1 MPNIPTIR
9 LLLVDDHPVLR
20 AGLANVLNYEPGI
33 TVVAEA
39 DDGASAIVL
48 WRTLRPDVMLLDL
61 SMAGMDGIETLERLR
76 AEFPDARV
84 LMLTSSEAPEDVRH
98 ALKAGAGGYVT
109 KNVRRAELVAAIR
122 EVFAGARVIGES
134 VARQLAAGE
143 ESRAVSRRELE
154 VLGLVRQGFTNADIG
169 RLLGISER
177 TAKAHVGALL
187 CKLQAADRAE
197 AVARGFERGLLKV

>member
-1 MPNIPTIR
+1 MPNVPKIR

-39 DDGASAIVL
+39 DDGASAIAL

-84 LMLTSSEAPEDVRH
+84 LTRSRPEP
-98 ALKAGAGGYVT
+98 
-109 KNVRRAELVAAIR
+109 AA
-122 EVFAGARVIGES
+122 
-134 VARQLAAGE
+134 
-143 ESRAVSRRELE
+143 
-154 VLGLVRQGFTNADIG
+154 T
-169 RLLGISER
+169 
-177 TAKAHVGALL
+177 
-187 CKLQAADRAE
+187 
-197 AVARGFERGLLKV
+197 